1 MDTGTEFFFCFLG
14 GGWEAG
20 GREIIGGVWKAGR
33 EKEGSG
39 ADITGLG
46 PGIVAWNGC
55 DCKADVEAVW
65 KENVELPGS
74 GMEGTG
80 GADIGREDGIN
91 PSRSGWR
98 VTVGCLVETVG
109 GESSS
114 SSSLSISKHVMLA
127 AVLLTGRVLEG
138 GWEDEKV
145 MGWCAEKARGWRE
158 EKVAGGIVEVM
169 EGGEELEGIPPHW

>member
-1 MDTGTEFFFCFLG
+1 MEESGRLEG
-14 GGWEAG
+14 RKK
-20 GREIIGGVWKAGR
+20 GREQILLVLDLVLLLGMGVTARLTWRPSGR
-33 EKEGSG
+33 RMWSFLAARWRVQGVLILE
-39 ADITGLG
+39 
-46 PGIVAWNGC
+46 
-55 DCKADVEAVW
+55 
-65 KENVELPGS
+65 EN
-74 GMEGTG
+74 
-80 GADIGREDGIN
+80 GIN

-158 EKVAGGIVEVM
+158 EKVTGEIVEVM
-169 EGGEELEGIPPHW
+169 EGGEEVEEIPPHW